1 MMNRL
6 IEGYG
11 TFPMKDYP
19 NWYERI
25 SAPWRAR
32 AGAARTLNALD
43 KGLVAVIAAA
53 YIGVLALL
61 LVLLAT
67 QGDMRFWRA
76 LLVPAISFVLVS
88 ALRKAINAPRPY
100 EKYAIDPLI
109 KKDTHGKSFPSR
121 HLFSAV
127 IIACALWWV
136 SPALGAPAFAA
147 CLVVAFCRIVG
158 GVHFPRDI
166 VGAFAFALAFGAIG
180 FILIP

>member
-1 MMNRL
+1 
-6 IEGYG
+6 
-11 TFPMKDYP
+11 MKVSHMDKYP
-19 NWYERI
+19 NWYEHI
-25 SAPWRAR
+25 SAPWRGR
-32 AGAARTLNALD
+32 PQAARMLNALD
-43 KGLVAVIAAA
+43 KGLVAIIAVA
-53 YIGVLALL
+53 YVGVLAW
-61 LVLLAT
+61 LLARFAA

-76 LLVPAISFVLVS
+76 LLVPAISFVLAS

-121 HLFSAV
+121 HLFSAA
-127 IIACALWWV
+127 IIACALWWT